1 MFIPV
6 IVGDAWSTRRNFTGQ
21 FAPTLG
27 ISTRHPTIRALAP
40 ARQLGRVNV
49 KQADAAFEQDHCDLF
64 ALEEVHAGKHVLG
77 RFRVTKMLDGVI
89 WYR

>member
-21 FAPTLG
+21 FAPRLG
-27 ISTRHPTIRALAP
+27 ICTWHPTTRALAP
-40 ARQLGRVNV
+40 ARQRGRVNV
-49 KQADAAFEQDHCDLF
+49 KEADAAFEQDHYELF
-64 ALEEVHAGKHVLG
+64 ALEEIHAGIHVLE
-77 RFRVTKMLDGVI
+77 RIRVTKKRDGVI